1 MTNPVHDSES
11 EAVFPAKTQPSSVPI
26 LKRTLVYG
34 FLYAAAIALVGGA
47 IAWLAVGP
55 IGALSVVIGAVM
67 AAVFLGITAISIL
80 VAIKYDIVAFFA
92 IVLGAWLLKF
102 VLFLV
107 LAVALRD
114 QPWIS
119 LTSLFLALIAG
130 VVGSLVV
137 DVVVVMKTRMPYIS
151 DPIG

>member
-1 MTNPVHDSES
+1 MSNP
-11 EAVFPAKTQPSSVPI
+11 QPSSVPI
-26 LKRTLVYG
+26 LKRSLLYG
-34 FLYAAAIALVGGA
+34 FLYAAAIAVVGGG
-47 IAWLAVGP
+47 IAWLTVGP
-55 IGALSVVIGAVM
+55 LGALSVVIGAVM
-67 AAVFLGITAISIL
+67 AAVFLGITAASIL

-102 VLFLV
+102 VLFLG
-107 LAVALRD
+107 LAIVLRD
-114 QPWIS
+114 QPFIN

-130 VVGSLVV
+130 VIGSLVV

>member
-1 MTNPVHDSES
+1 MSNP
-11 EAVFPAKTQPSSVPI
+11 QPSSVPV
-26 LKRTLVYG
+26 LKRSLLFG
-34 FLYAAAIALVGGA
+34 FLFAAVIAVVGGGLG
-47 IAWLAVGP
+47 WLSVGP

-67 AAVFLGITAISIL
+67 AAVFLGITAASIL

-114 QPWIS
+114 QPWIN
-119 LTSLFLALIAG
+119 TTALFLALIAG
-130 VVGSLVV
+130 VIGSLVV

-151 DPIG
+151 DPVS

>member
-1 MTNPVHDSES
+1 MSTPT
-11 EAVFPAKTQPSSVPI
+11 PQPSSVPI
-26 LKRTLVYG
+26 LKRSLLYG
-34 FLYAAAIALVGGA
+34 FLYSAAIAIVGGGV
-47 IAWLAVGP
+47 AWMSVGP

-67 AAVFLGITAISIL
+67 ASVFLGITAASIL

-102 VLFLV
+102 VIFLV
-107 LAVALRD
+107 LAILLRD
-114 QPWIS
+114 QPWINS
-119 LTSLFLALIAG
+119 TSLFLALIAG
-130 VVGSLVV
+130 VIGSLVV